1 MTHGSD
7 ICRGRDSFLLN
18 LLLGDF
24 DNFRLL
30 GSVGCY
36 RSSGLVLLTSGS
48 SFRSSFVLCS
58 FLSRSGF
65 GCFPRSGSGMI
76 LFRGGSNVVESV
88 LDGFRRGS
96 ESVDEGNGDGGR
108 DENPREI
115 GFGWNN

>member
-7 ICRGRDSFLLN
+7 ICRSRKSLLLN

-30 GSVGCY
+30 RSVGCY
-36 RSSGLVLLTSGS
+36 GSSGLILLASGS

-65 GCFPRSGSGMI
+65 RCFPGSRSGMI
-76 LFRGGSNVVESV
+76 LFRGGSDVVESV

-96 ESVDEGNGDGGR
+96 ESVDEGNGDGGG

-115 GFGWNN
+115 GFGRHN